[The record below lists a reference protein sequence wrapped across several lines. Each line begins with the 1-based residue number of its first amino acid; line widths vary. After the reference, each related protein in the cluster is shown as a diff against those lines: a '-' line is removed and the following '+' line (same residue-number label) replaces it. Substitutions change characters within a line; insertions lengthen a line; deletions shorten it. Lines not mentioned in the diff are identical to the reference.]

1 MNCPKCGTQNL
12 DTSKFCVK
20 CGEPLVSTN
29 NNSSVSVESINNAI
43 NNNQTNGVSTANNS
57 INNTVN
63 TTNTASLNY
72 FAYFIAVILKPHKT
86 FKEEESKLSNPKTS
100 ILLSVIV
107 TGIMTLIT
115 LLASIISVIFVK
127 SYDLNTFKTVT
138 KISFD
143 GLKNLNYV
151 SLIFKNFLI
160 YIGIIFAIA
169 GVYYIASLIFK
180 KSINFMKQLAI
191 TATAIIPLILSVL
204 LLAPI
209 LSKIWII
216 LSVIVSIVGVL
227 YTLFIYFNL
236 VDSELTF
243 DNVDTK
249 IYFHLIC
256 CSVIL
261 IAFYFLSTHLIVSS
275 LF

>member
-29 NNSSVSVESINNAI
+29 NNSSVSVESI
-43 NNNQTNGVSTANNS
+43 NNS

-115 LLASIISVIFVK
+115 LLASIIPYIF
-127 SYDLNTFKTVT
+127 
-138 KISFD
+138 
-143 GLKNLNYV
+143 
-151 SLIFKNFLI
+151 
-160 YIGIIFAIA
+160 
-169 GVYYIASLIFK
+169 
-180 KSINFMKQLAI
+180 
-191 TATAIIPLILSVL
+191 
-204 LLAPI
+204 
-209 LSKIWII
+209 
-216 LSVIVSIVGVL
+216 
-227 YTLFIYFNL
+227 
-236 VDSELTF
+236 
-243 DNVDTK
+243 
-249 IYFHLIC
+249 
-256 CSVIL
+256 
-261 IAFYFLSTHLIVSS
+261 
-275 LF
+275 